1 MTTID
6 STIDSTI
13 DGTAEDVRR
22 EEVALQDAGGPL
34 RGTMRSWAPMKVSKE
49 RIDAE
54 IDRLAEGPTPA
65 GGRRVSLL
73 VHPSSSAPGLGLAP
87 GVQVA
92 IEVLLPGER
101 TSPLRQNASTVQI
114 GIRGRGVVAVGSTEH
129 VLDLWDVATVPAMKP
144 HEFRNEG
151 QETWVRLSYSNAPLL
166 AKLGVHFTEEV
177 ASVLPVARPEPVE
190 SAVARGTAPDLPI
203 GTEGARLRGYEH
215 IVDSEVVSNSPLH
228 WPWAEVSQ
236 HLSSEVGDGK
246 RPILAYYNPAT
257 ERRCG
262 ATHSFFVT
270 AMVVPPGK
278 PSAPVDRGH
287 RHTSVAINYHFRGTG
302 YSVVDGRRIDWKAG
316 DLLLSAPGWAE
327 HAHYWGSEG
336 LAAFTVQDHPLQIG
350 MESLVWQEEMDGP
363 IIALGSEAGQTGYI
377 GPREAG

>member
-6 STIDSTI
+6 VAPAAALRPD
-13 DGTAEDVRR
+13 
-22 EEVALQDAGGPL
+22 EVALQDAGGTL
-34 RGTMRSWAPMKVSKE
+34 RGTMRSWAPVKIPKE

-54 IDRLAEGPTPA
+54 IDRLAEGPTPP

-73 VHPSSSAPGLGLAP
+73 VHPESTGPGPGLAP
-87 GVQVA
+87 GIQVA
-92 IEVLLPGER
+92 IEVLAPGER
-101 TSPLRQNASTVQI
+101 TTPVRQNAGSVQI
-114 GIRGRGVVAVGSTEH
+114 GIRGRGVVAVAGTEH
-129 VLDLWDVATVPAMKP
+129 VLEVLDVASVPAMKP
-144 HEFRNEG
+144 HEFRNTG
-151 QETWVRLSYSNAPLL
+151 ADLWVRLSYSNAPLL
-166 AKLGVHFTEEV
+166 AKLGVHYVEELTSS
-177 ASVLPVARPEPVE
+177 APVARPDDEAGAA
-190 SAVARGTAPDLPI
+190 SGRGAAPDLPI

-215 IVDSEVVSNSPLH
+215 IVDSEVVGNAPLH
-228 WPWAEVSQ
+228 WPWAEVSR
-236 HLSSEVGDGK
+236 HLTSEVGDGK

-262 ATHSFFVT
+262 ATHNFFVT

-278 PSAPVDRGH
+278 PSADVERGH

-302 YSVVDGRRIDWKAG
+302 HSVVDGQRIDWKAG

-327 HAHYWGSEG
+327 HTHHWGPGG
-336 LAAFTVQDHPLQIG
+336 LAAFTVQDHPQQIG

-363 IIALGSEAGQTGYI
+363 VLALGSEAGQTGYI